1 MKKILSITLFAVAMV
16 IAMPAN
22 AQLKFGLKGGLNIN
36 KVSFSQS
43 DLKSDNQTGF
53 FVCPTVQ
60 FTTPLGIAVD
70 GSVLYDQRNVKM
82 ELGGAEETKHLNYI
96 DIPIN
101 VRYNIGL
108 GSLAGIYIAT
118 GPQFSFNLDGKK
130 YSLSDLGE
138 TSRQY
143 EMKKSELGWNIGAG
157 VRLAG
162 HLEVGYNYCFPLGNS
177 SEFRDDSTVGQAKKV
192 FKSFKNQTHQVSLAY
207 IF

>member
-1 MKKILSITLFAVAMV
+1 MKKILSITMFAVAMIV
-16 IAMPAN
+16 AMPAN

-36 KVSFSQS
+36 KVSLSKS
-43 DLKSDNQTGF
+43 DLKSDNQCGF
-53 FVCPTVQ
+53 FVGPTVQ

-70 GSVLYDQRNVKM
+70 GSVFFDQRNMKI
-82 ELGGAEETKHLNYI
+82 EDSGKEDTKHLNYI

-118 GPQFSFNLDGKK
+118 GPQFSFNLDGKT
-130 YSLSDLGE
+130 YSLKDIDN
-138 TSRQY
+138 TATQY
-143 EMKKSELGWNIGAG
+143 ELKKSEFGWNLGAG
-157 VRLAG
+157 VRLLG
-162 HLEVGYNYCFPLGNS
+162 HLEVGYNYCFPLGKT
-177 SEFRDDSTVGQAKKV
+177 SEIKDDSALGVGKKV